1 MTYDERSGV
10 LGAVAPPPK
19 LLIDWLTEGDVTCL
33 RMSGVIDEQFDA
45 PGLAAKISARYLIL
59 DVGGIERISSFGI
72 RQWVDFIGAM
82 APRLGGIYYVEC
94 SPKVVDQFNM
104 VANFG
109 GSGFIVSFYAPY
121 RCDTCDQERRLLFR
135 TDEETPLW
143 KAGQAPPS
151 LCPTCGNA
159 EDFDEDPATYFT
171 YVAQQPNAQI
181 PPSVMN
187 FLRVHLSYGQGGQR
201 KLKIEKRI
209 EGRATYLKFSG
220 DLDSDL
226 RAQKLADGL
235 EGEVIFDLGG
245 ILSVDPV
252 GTAQFRKLMQMLAAK
267 TGTDEQVDRVH
278 MLAVPAPFLERLGR
292 PEDLTPKG
300 QVLSLLIPYN
310 CARCRATTQRLVDF
324 VQHGEELRAGRV
336 PRVKCGICGGPVTCV
351 VSESWFSR
359 LQTLPAPQVSPDLR
373 ATISRLTAAPPPSA
387 GAAAARQ
394 TGFPA
399 TAPVTPSGAM
409 PSNPGWTGAPGGP
422 PGGPMSGAP
431 GMTGA
436 TSGVMGGLR
445 QTMNPAATGALS
457 GSMRGEL
464 SASMRPPQA
473 TGVVPTSAPPPT
485 TFLGKLQGIPGLLPG
500 ILVVLLSL
508 SGAIVYR
515 ILSVPQS
522 GKRGDW
528 QVLESSQPKTPAW
541 HDGKY
546 TSKEEL
552 AFIGHSPPL
561 PDRTDAV
568 ERADIAAQAELAQ
581 KLADVVTTKH
591 PEWAKVVPTL
601 YTSAMGAALNDV
613 NKAQA
618 TLLKEQQREIE
629 AESKERSPSLK
640 SAEQALAQARDKLG
654 EIHKRVSLALR
665 TGAPDLMQP
674 APLQFWEKKA
684 RGSKAGRE
692 VVYQASTLLQLKPE
706 SFDRLVAYYGQS
718 ESATQGKAQAVSFF
732 PLLGYRFD
740 PANGGAVLI
749 ELDAA
754 GPLAPVGLQVGDII
768 LSIAGRD
775 VHSAIEFAK
784 LADQAVQDSAS
795 KESIFKVQRGE
806 QILNLP
812 LKKAGPKK
820 GPPVPGKRPG
830 K

>member
-10 LGAVAPPPK
+10 VGAVAPPPK
-19 LLIDWLTEGDVTCL
+19 LLIDWLSEGEVTCL

-45 PGLAAKISARYLIL
+45 PGLASKITGRYLIL

-82 APRLGGIYYVEC
+82 TPRLGGIYYVEC

-292 PEDLTPKG
+292 PEDLTTKG

-324 VQHGEELRAGRV
+324 AQHGEELRAGRV

-359 LQTLPAPQVSPDLR
+359 LQTLPVPQIAPDLR
-373 ATISRLTAAPPPSA
+373 ATIARLTSAPPPA
-387 GAAAARQ
+387 VGNATRQ

-399 TAPVTPSGAM
+399 TAPVTPSGAAV
-409 PSNPGWTGAPGGP
+409 SAPGWNPQAGSQP
-422 PGGPMSGAP
+422 PGALSGAP
-431 GMTGA
+431 PGMNNT
-436 TSGVMGGLR
+436 TSGILSGPR
-445 QTMNPAATGALS
+445 QTTNPGATGALS
-457 GSMRGEL
+457 GMRGEL
-464 SASMRPPQA
+464 TPGSRPPQA
-473 TGVVPTSAPPPT
+473 TGIAPATPPNT
-485 TFLGKLQGIPGLLPG
+485 TLLGKLQGIPGLLPG

-515 ILSVPQS
+515 ILSVPPS
-522 GKRGDW
+522 AKRGDW
-528 QVLESSQPKTPAW
+528 QVLETSQPKAPAW
-541 HDGKY
+541 HDSKY
-546 TSKEEL
+546 VSKEDL

-561 PDRTDAV
+561 SDRAEAV
-568 ERADIAAQAELAQ
+568 ERADIAAQTELAQ
-581 KLADVVTTKH
+581 HLADAVGSKH
-591 PEWAKVVPTL
+591 PEWAKVVPVL
-601 YTSAMGAALNDV
+601 YTSAMQSVLNEV
-613 NKAQA
+613 TKAQA
-618 TLLKEQQREIE
+618 ALLKEQQREME
-629 AESKERSPSLK
+629 SESKERSPSLK
-640 SAEQALAQARDKLG
+640 AAEQSLAQARDKLG
-654 EIHKRVSLALR
+654 EIHKRVSMALR

-674 APLQFWEKKA
+674 APLQYWEKKA
-684 RGSKAGRE
+684 RGNKGTRE

-706 SFDRLVAYYGQS
+706 SLDRLIAYYGQS
-718 ESATQGKAQAVSFF
+718 ETATQAKAHAVSFF

-740 PANGGAVLI
+740 PANGGAVVVDV
-749 ELDAA
+749 DAQ
-754 GPLAPVGLQVGDII
+754 GPLAPIGLQVGDIV
-768 LSIAGRD
+768 LSIGGRD

-795 KESIFKVQRGE
+795 KDSIFKVQRGE
-806 QILNLP
+806 QINNLT
-812 LKKAGPKK
+812 LKKAAPKK
-820 GPPVPGKRPG
+820 GPVFPAKKPGK
-830 K
+830 